1 MLFFKVVQKLDES
14 DILEY
19 IKDKNIKSFEQ
30 VNIDAMIELITRKR
44 IHNNYYEIEQLNEED
59 KTYLLEKIKEIFKYI
74 ENGNITI
81 NYKI

>member
-30 VNIDAMIELITRKR
+30 VNIDAMIELTTRKR

-59 KTYLLEKIKEIFKYI
+59 KTYLLEKTKEIFKYI

>member
-59 KTYLLEKIKEIFKYI
+59 KTYLLEKTKEIFKYI